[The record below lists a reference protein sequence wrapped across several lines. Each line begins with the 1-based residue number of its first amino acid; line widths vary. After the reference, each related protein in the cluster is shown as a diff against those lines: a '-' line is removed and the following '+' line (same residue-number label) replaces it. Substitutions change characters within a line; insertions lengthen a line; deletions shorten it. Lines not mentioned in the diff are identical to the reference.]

1 MNALTRSD
9 LFTLEAYASERAAFR
24 ARVIAHKKHRQVP
37 LGEHVTVLFEDRLTI
52 QYQVQEMLRIERIF
66 EPAAIQDERDTY
78 NALIPNGS
86 NLKATM
92 LIEFPDE
99 AQRRSELARLGGI
112 EHKEIGRASW
122 RERVCQ
128 NG

>member
-1 MNALTRSD
+1 
-9 LFTLEAYASERAAFR
+9 
-24 ARVIAHKKHRQVP
+24 
-37 LGEHVTVLFEDRLTI
+37 
-52 QYQVQEMLRIERIF
+52 MLRIERIF

-112 EHKEIGRASW
+112 EHKVYAEIEGLGRAFAIADEDMDRSNTEKTSAVHFL
-122 RERVCQ
+122 RLEFRGPQTAALLHRADFGLCPDDERLRVVRTSE
-128 NG
+128 G

>member
-1 MNALTRSD
+1 
-9 LFTLEAYASERAAFR
+9 
-24 ARVIAHKKHRQVP
+24 
-37 LGEHVTVLFEDRLTI
+37 
-52 QYQVQEMLRIERIF
+52 MLRIERIF
-66 EPAAIQDERDTY
+66 EPAAIQDELDTY

-112 EHKEIGRASW
+112 EHKVYAEIEGLGRAFAIADEDMDRRSE
-122 RERVCQ
+122 ERRVGKECVSTC
-128 NG
+128 GSRWSPYP